1 MTKITLALFL
11 LLSITFVNSS
21 LQRLE
26 FDQGRTNL
34 RLLATTDGTSSGK
47 TYAFN
52 KTRTLNTALQ
62 VDLGT
67 TYLKRA
73 GIDKSIPTDMLI
85 LLYTNVTGF
94 CNDCSEFVSYSCE
107 ENSCGANVDQ
117 PINMLSPLLP
127 VSRGYPVTHNLNF
140 GTDSSNWQLKSP
152 AMVFNST
159 NHVRKSVEM
168 PGINPYYIEDKTTYG
183 FVGMGISG
191 PAFNNF
197 QTGDSPIFSIQVNS
211 TGKGQLIFGR
221 DSTQYDASRTP
232 LKFTSDANW
241 TLLTQNMTFGSKIN
255 STSYYSSLIF
265 DLQYP
270 GIGLPSTYYS
280 YYDGVWSTFIR
291 QYNLTSNSSYGNT
304 DYNYVYNGNLYDLPN
319 LNFGMVGNMNIT
331 LPPSAYTRKVANNTY
346 AILINSVSSVR
357 NLTSNQDTNYTIL
370 GWPVLSQFYTV
381 FEQPKSSSP
390 TITLYPT
397 YTVIEAPAATP
408 SGGISKTVLIAGI
421 AAAVFVLVVA
431 LSCCC
436 KKKPSAGNKDLGVEL
451 RSTRT

>member
-1 MTKITLALFL
+1 MSQSITKVTFTLLFL
-11 LLSITFVNSS
+11 TIASANF
-21 LQRLE
+21 LQRIE
-26 FDQGRTNL
+26 FDKGRANL
-34 RLLATTDGTSSGK
+34 RLLATADSSK
-47 TYAFN
+47 ESISFN
-52 KTRTLNTALQ
+52 QSRTLNTAVQ
-62 VDLGT
+62 VNLGT
-67 TYLKRA
+67 TYLNKIGLSSTA
-73 GIDKSIPTDMLI
+73 PTDML
-85 LLYTNVTGF
+85 LFLSTNVTGF
-94 CNDCSEFVSYSCE
+94 CTDCPEFVQYSCL
-107 ENSCGANVDQ
+107 NNNCSANTQQ
-117 PINMLSPLLP
+117 PMSLLSPVFP
-127 VSRGYPVTHNLNF
+127 VRGGYPFTHNLTM
-140 GTDSSNWQLKSP
+140 GSSWQLKTP
-152 AMVFNST
+152 AMLVNQTSRQRLEVGGSGKT
-159 NHVRKSVEM
+159 AN
-168 PGINPYYIEDKTTYG
+168 YIQDKTYG
-183 FVGMGISG
+183 FIGLGLSG
-191 PAFNNF
+191 DAVKNF
-197 QTGDSPIFSIQVNS
+197 QTGDYPIFSIQVNS

-280 YYDGVWSTFIR
+280 YYDGIWSTFIR

-421 AAAVFVLVVA
+421 AAAALVLAVA